1 MQPEGH
7 EVSHLEIYRLLI
19 EVKTTLDLTLKRSE
33 EDRLQDEK
41 EKADIFGRLG
51 KLENRMAQV
60 MIIAVTLS
68 FLIPVSVELVGH
80 SLVTSGGRI
89 EQAR

>member
-19 EVKTTLDLTLKRSE
+19 EVKTTLDLTLKRND
-33 EDRLQDEK
+33 EDRQQDEK
-41 EKADIFGRLG
+41 EKADIFGRIG

-68 FLIPVSVELVGH
+68 VLIPVSVELFGNA
-80 SLVTSGGRI
+80 LVTSGERI
-89 EQAR
+89 ERSR